1 MEGRIDRV
9 LFPETLKDLTVE
21 EINSW
26 SGDDLKNYRYF
37 LDTLGLLGLCFVSVN
52 EDDRNPINDTATGR
66 LINAYKYHLK
76 NDEKFNIFFDKIM
89 EMKNAIDSGR
99 IIPPSELFYEETDDD
114 ASLVDEDKDLDED
127 R

>member
-1 MEGRIDRV
+1 
-9 LFPETLKDLTVE
+9 LFPETLKDLTME